1 MTDDM
6 QNKLNE
12 WSKFNKKYY
21 EYGSMKSDLD
31 KVITKLNECA
41 EGVSA
46 AKDKYI

>member
-1 MTDDM
+1 MTDDV
-6 QNKLNE
+6 QNKSNE
-12 WSKFNKKYY
+12 WSKFNKKY

-41 EGVSA
+41 EGISA